1 MLEEKCSTSNSHTHT
16 HTHTHTQNSLQVVYC
31 PDDKRGS
38 NLQGNIVEYREIQT
52 KEPKLVTHGLWECK
66 LADVSGVQFSI
77 RSQI

>member
-1 MLEEKCSTSNSHTHT
+1 MLNLKFTHTHT